1 MNVSSLIPAAILGIT
16 TMTSYASDCG
26 LDVYDK
32 PGFGGSHARIEG
44 PSDLTNLHQLNN
56 EEWSNRIE
64 SLSTGPKT
72 RVVAFR
78 QENFKESSQGL
89 VNHGDAFKA
98 WNEKPESM
106 SEQEIAFGPDHKEL
120 HLGELGFHRN
130 INSLSIKCVP

>member
-1 MNVSSLIPAAILGIT
+1 MNRPSLILAIILGVT
-16 TMTSYASDCG
+16 TMTSYAGDCW

-32 PGFGGSHARIEG
+32 PGLGGSHVRIEG
-44 PSDLTNLHQLNN
+44 PSELKNLHKLNN

-72 RVVAFR
+72 RAIAFR

-89 VNHGDAFKA
+89 VNHGDVFKA

-106 SEQEIAFGPDHKEL
+106 SEQEIAVGPDHKEL

-130 INSLSIKCVP
+130 INSLSIKCTP